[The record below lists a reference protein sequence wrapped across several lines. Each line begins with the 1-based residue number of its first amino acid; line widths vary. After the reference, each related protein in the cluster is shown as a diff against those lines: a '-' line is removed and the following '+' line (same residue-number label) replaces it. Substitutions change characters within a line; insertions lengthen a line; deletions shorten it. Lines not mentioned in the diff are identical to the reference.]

1 MKNVRS
7 LDVLVIDDEPDRA
20 EALCSALNALGHRV
34 VRRLDSTAGLNS
46 NVADSSPDIVII
58 DMDSPDRDTL
68 ESMAALSR
76 NNPRPIVFFAE
87 AESDSKSISNAINAG
102 VSAYIAD
109 GLHVDRVKPIMETAI
124 AQFNAFHALRLELE
138 KTRSQLSERKF
149 IEKAKGML
157 MKHQDCDEEQA
168 YKTLRK
174 LAMDRGQKLVD
185 VAKNVIDVL
194 EIATQNSQSKRS

>member
-7 LDVLVIDDEPDRA
+7 LDVLVIDDEPERCS
-20 EALCSALNALGHRV
+20 ALCTALNALGHRV
-34 VRRLDSTAGLNS
+34 VSRLDTTAGLNHS
-46 NVADSSPDIVII
+46 VATKSPDIVII

-68 ESMAALSR
+68 ESMAAMSR

-87 AESDSKSISNAINAG
+87 QASDGKSISDAINAG

-109 GLHVDRVKPIMETAI
+109 GLDTERVTPIMETAI
-124 AQFNAFHALRLELE
+124 AQFNAFHSLRLELE
-138 KTRSQLSERKF
+138 KTRSQLTERKF

-157 MKHQDCDEEQA
+157 MKHQGCDEEQA

-185 VAKNVIDVL
+185 VAKSVIDVL
-194 EIATQNSQSKRS
+194 ELANQQSLDKRS